1 MHVAYCSPAHRV
13 WVSTATCRCH
23 TDTNDIDVFE
33 TGAVLR
39 VIALQFLF
47 FFLSMDMVLPLV
59 RNFRSPMVIFFSWSA
74 CGLAVPPLEG
84 RFSILWWRGSQ
95 TSQHAE

>member
-1 MHVAYCSPAHRV
+1 
-13 WVSTATCRCH
+13 
-23 TDTNDIDVFE
+23 
-33 TGAVLR
+33 
-39 VIALQFLF
+39 
-47 FFLSMDMVLPLV
+47 MDMVLPLV